1 LTKLGY
7 RSVLLR
13 EEAYEKIKEI
23 AKKED
28 ISICKAITKI
38 LSEYIEKHEN
48 ET

>member
-7 RSVLLR
+7 KSVLLK

-38 LSEYIEKHEN
+38 LSEYIEKQNIE
-48 ET
+48 